1 MVVTVELTHH
11 LVVIVQSFFFLFRSF
26 HPTLLAMI
34 IYTWIAMYLFL
45 KLAVIV
51 ARELGVPILNNLEI
65 GFFPVRFIVDLS

>member
-1 MVVTVELTHH
+1 
-11 LVVIVQSFFFLFRSF
+11 
-26 HPTLLAMI
+26 MI

>member
-1 MVVTVELTHH
+1 MNLPII
-11 LVVIVQSFFFLFRSF
+11 LSLLFNLFFLFRSF
-26 HPTLLAMI
+26 HPTLLVMI

-51 ARELGVPILNNLEI
+51 ARELGVPILNNEEI